1 METAFDGIAKD
12 KKLFIF
18 DFDGTLIDS
27 LDTWSKIDDRFFAR
41 RNIPYD
47 KEEYTHAIM
56 GMNLNQIAEY
66 TIGRY
71 GLVGERPGDIVD
83 EWNRN
88 YDQIFKTEVA
98 FFPDAEGL
106 LRKVRARGI
115 HVAIATASPRDRVL
129 QFLRDAGADALVE
142 FVCTV
147 EEAGKAKPDPEVYL
161 RCVRHFGL
169 EPRDCVVFEDEL
181 PNLLGARRGGLD
193 CVCYLSSRRRETEKR
208 EAADH
213 TVERYRELL

>member
-1 METAFDGIAKD
+1 MEAEFDRIAEG

-41 RNIPYD
+41 RNISYD
-47 KEEYTHAIM
+47 KDEYTHAIM
-56 GMNLNQIAEY
+56 GMNLHQIAEY

-71 GLVGERPGDIVD
+71 GLVGERPDDVVA

-88 YDQIFKTEVA
+88 YDQIFQTEVA
-98 FFPDAEGL
+98 FFPDAEEL
-106 LRKVRARGI
+106 LRKVRALGI
-115 HVAIATASPRDRVL
+115 RVAIATASPRDRVL
-129 QFLRDAGADALVE
+129 QFLEGSKTEGLVD
-142 FVCTV
+142 FICTV

-161 RCVRHFGL
+161 RCARHFGL

-181 PNLLGARRGGLD
+181 PNLVGAHKGGLG

-208 EAADH
+208 AAADFV
-213 TVERYRELL
+213 VENYRALL

>member
-1 METAFDGIAKD
+1 METEFDRIAQG

-18 DFDGTLIDS
+18 DFDGTLVDS
-27 LDTWSKIDDRFFAR
+27 LDTWSKIDDRFFGR
-41 RNIPYD
+41 RNINYD

-56 GMNLNQIAEY
+56 GMTLHQIAEY

-71 GLVGERPGDIVD
+71 GLVGERPDDVVA
-83 EWNRN
+83 EWNQN
-88 YDQIFKTEVA
+88 YDQIFRTEVA
-98 FFPDAEGL
+98 FFPDAVEL

-115 HVAIATASPRDRVL
+115 RTAIATASPRDRVL
-129 QFLRDAGADALVE
+129 QFLEGAETEGLVD

-169 EPRDCVVFEDEL
+169 EPEACVVFEDEL
-181 PNLLGARRGGLD
+181 QNLAGARKGGLG
-193 CVCYLSSRRRETEKR
+193 CVCYLSSRRREAEKR
-208 EAADH
+208 VVADFV
-213 TVERYRELL
+213 VESYRELL